1 METILKIMANRYDAG
16 LGLFDPTPILW
27 AAEHAADEIGVEAT
41 KAGLTA
47 INRKRERLGLPVA
60 VFEFGHR
67 LF

>member
-1 METILKIMANRYDAG
+1 MDTILRIMSDLYDAG
-16 LGLFDPTPILW
+16 MGVFDPTSILW
-27 AAEHAADEIGVEAT
+27 SAEHAADEIGVEAT

-47 INRKRERLGLPVA
+47 INRKRERLGLPAA